1 MKFLPSEASA
11 RCTITGG
18 IDEKGEV
25 KQKTKTFRYVNLNI
39 SPETLYVSMTAL
51 MSLTEAD
58 LYKVQLVT
66 TNEIE
71 G

>member
-39 SPETLYVSMTAL
+39 SPETLYEAMTAL
-51 MSLTEAD
+51 MNLTD
-58 LYKVQLVT
+58 SNLRKVQLVT